1 MISLPRFRR
10 PSLRMQY
17 LLSAM
22 LLGLSIQLLT
32 LHTDT
37 VRDMRDIGLPAALA
51 LPAIQHR
58 MDILKEQTEM
68 AELQTSISGN
78 PNEEML
84 KMYVLPNDTA
94 LERLLATLDAVTLQL
109 RREGNLQ
116 TLSAVEVGEA
126 TPVDVSTD
134 DGPVTYTKTAINFEA
149 DVTEKGLESL
159 FLFQELS
166 GYLTVSDALTPEQQS
181 NLLHLTEQ
189 ENPAA
194 VTALE
199 AFLATD
205 LLTYA
210 KAPQR
215 VEDQLFKSFS
225 SDSFMQTVRGVI
237 QQSSLTRIAPLL
249 SGSVGSMLEA
259 QKLWPLRFL
268 MPVKSA
274 IRQTAEGQYHIAV
287 MWEAYSR

>member
-1 MISLPRFRR
+1 MISFAVLRR

-17 LLSAM
+17 LLSTM

-32 LHTDT
+32 IHTDT
-37 VRDMRDIGLPAALA
+37 VRDMRDIGLPAALV
-51 LPAIQHR
+51 LPSIQHR

-68 AELQTSISGN
+68 AELQTRISGN

-84 KMYVLPNDTA
+84 RMYVLPNDA
-94 LERLLATLDAVTLQL
+94 AIDRLLATVDAVTLQL
-109 RREGNLQ
+109 RREGSLSN
-116 TLSAVEVGEA
+116 LSAVQVGDA
-126 TPVDVSTD
+126 TTTDVSTD
-134 DGPVTYTKTAINFEA
+134 DGQVTYTKTAINFEA
-149 DVTEKGLESL
+149 DVTEQGLASL
-159 FLFQELS
+159 FLFQDLS
-166 GYLTVSDALTPEQQS
+166 GYLTVSDALTTEEQSQ
-181 NLLHLTEQ
+181 LLHLTEE
-189 ENPAA
+189 ENPTA

-215 VEDQLFKSFS
+215 FEDQLFKSFS
-225 SDSFMQTVRGVI
+225 SEAFMRTFHGII
-237 QQSSLTRIAPLL
+237 QQSALMRITPVL
-249 SGSVGSMLEA
+249 SGSIGFTLET

-274 IRQTAEGQYHIAV
+274 IRQTGENTFHIAV
-287 MWEAYSR
+287 TWEAYSR